1 MELGAIFQMGQP
13 TLVVVVMIGIGAF
26 NFGYMLLTGT
36 IPPWPSKSFKR
47 DDRPVQF
54 WFAVAI
60 TAVMMII
67 LIYALVFGHV
77 SAGSAHVR

>member
-13 TLVVVVMIGIGAF
+13 TLVIVVMIGIGAF

-36 IPPWPSKSFKR
+36 VPRWPSKSFKR

-54 WFAVAI
+54 GIAVAI
-60 TAVMMII
+60 TAVMMIM

-77 SAGSAHVR
+77 SAGFAHVR